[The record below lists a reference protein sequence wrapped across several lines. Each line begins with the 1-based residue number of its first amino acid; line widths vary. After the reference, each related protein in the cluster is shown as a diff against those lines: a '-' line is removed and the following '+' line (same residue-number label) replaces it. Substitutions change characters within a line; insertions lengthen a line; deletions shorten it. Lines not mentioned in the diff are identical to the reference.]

1 MLTFNLLSYCAK
13 ETDLQCPITQLN
25 SLQPCQGPPAP
36 ASKLPSS
43 PPCQDLPLFGPAYL
57 ALALLA
63 SPSSGQPA
71 VESNFSCCA
80 CFCFLYFLSSILP
93 HLGRLR
99 ASPPQCRS
107 PRAPVAV
114 TRPSLSLLRLPRP
127 PPPPSRRSRSVVC
140 EPPRYVLASL
150 NWSSRYLPRDLLRAP
165 VSRCLYRLRM
175 LTSRPRPPVPLHQ
188 KCSPASRCRRQ

>member
-1 MLTFNLLSYCAK
+1 MRKRRICSA
-13 ETDLQCPITQLN
+13 QSHSSIPS
-25 SLQPCQGPPAP
+25 SLVRVPPPLP
-36 ASKLPSS
+36 AST
-43 PPCQDLPLFGPAYL
+43 QAAHL
-57 ALALLA
+57 ARTSHFLVRHIWLLA

-80 CFCFLYFLSSILP
+80 CFCFLCFLSFILP

-150 NWSSRYLPRDLLRAP
+150 NWSSRYHPRDLLRAP

-175 LTSRPRPPVPLHQ
+175 LTSRPPPPVPLHQ